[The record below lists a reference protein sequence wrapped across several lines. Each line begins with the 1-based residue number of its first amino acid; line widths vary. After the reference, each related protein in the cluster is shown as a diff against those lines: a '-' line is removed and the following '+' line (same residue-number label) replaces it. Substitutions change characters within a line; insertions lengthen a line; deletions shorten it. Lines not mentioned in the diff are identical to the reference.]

1 MKKKK
6 KWGPM
11 GNKIKK
17 LIETFHLVLL
27 VFTFILKLGFSADTS
42 FAGFLMVSN
51 NVVSIYEHKQN

>member
-1 MKKKK
+1 MV
-6 KWGPM
+6 
-11 GNKIKK
+11 NKIKK

-42 FAGFLMVSN
+42 FAGFLMVSS